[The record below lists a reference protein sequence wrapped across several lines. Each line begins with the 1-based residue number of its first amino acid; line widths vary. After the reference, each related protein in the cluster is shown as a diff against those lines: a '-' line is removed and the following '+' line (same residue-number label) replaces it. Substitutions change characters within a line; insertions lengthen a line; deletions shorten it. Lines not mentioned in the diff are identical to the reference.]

1 MPVDV
6 DALEKLL
13 VETKYCAVESVF
25 LLDGFRNGFDIG
37 YRGSLHIQQRSPNL
51 KIRVGSH
58 LILWNKI
65 MKEVKNLRYAGPY
78 EEIPY
83 EYYIQSPV
91 GLVPK
96 DNGKDTR
103 LIFHLSYP
111 RKGVSLNSET
121 PRELT
126 TVKYCDVTDAVKL
139 CLQAGR
145 GCKISKSDM
154 KSAFRNLGVKKH
166 QWCLLILMAK
176 SPIDQKT
183 YFFVDK
189 CMPFGAA
196 ISYSNF
202 QRFSDA
208 IAHIS

>member
-37 YRGSLHIQQRSPNL
+37 YRGSLRIQQRSPNL

-83 EYYIQSPV
+83 EYYIQFPV

-111 RKGVSLNSET
+111 GKGVSLNSET

-166 QWCLLILMAK
+166 Q
-176 SPIDQKT
+176 
-183 YFFVDK
+183 
-189 CMPFGAA
+189 
-196 ISYSNF
+196 
-202 QRFSDA
+202 
-208 IAHIS
+208 